1 MQKSIGQKLR
11 ECREE
16 RTWTQQE
23 LADRLNVTRQAVSNW
38 ERDKTLPDVYMIREI
53 AAIFDMTLDE
63 YMENTKKAEVE
74 MPKMPGRLTIGTIIQ
89 VILYL
94 LLGGITGHLEVEI
107 LMEMVIISVLCQG
120 FMHLMFSSSVK
131 TGNFAMMAGFSSKV
145 EYRIE
150 EVKRVLIQMDK
161 HTSCSAFGTVLL
173 LAMCPFMGERQ
184 GEIVSVCLLLAYSV
198 DVSLAMCLYNYRNIE
213 KVLVKE
219 MDQKM
224 AKAGYI
230 SIGWFLGCV
239 FMLIGLIF
247 AKFEIDS
254 IQNNSKEAMGYL
266 GWMFLF
272 LLVTMSE
279 LFYEQF
285 RVKRIVEASK
295 CYRPGIF
302 FWLST
307 IGATGILTLIF
318 FS

>member
-94 LLGGITGHLEVEI
+94 LLGGITGYLEVEI

-150 EVKRVLIQMDK
+150 TGRDCQCLP
-161 HTSCSAFGTVLL
+161 AL
-173 LAMCPFMGERQ
+173 
-184 GEIVSVCLLLAYSV
+184 SV
-198 DVSLAMCLYNYRNIE
+198 
-213 KVLVKE
+213 
-219 MDQKM
+219 
-224 AKAGYI
+224 
-230 SIGWFLGCV
+230 
-239 FMLIGLIF
+239 
-247 AKFEIDS
+247 
-254 IQNNSKEAMGYL
+254 
-266 GWMFLF
+266 
-272 LLVTMSE
+272 
-279 LFYEQF
+279 
-285 RVKRIVEASK
+285 
-295 CYRPGIF
+295 
-302 FWLST
+302 
-307 IGATGILTLIF
+307 
-318 FS
+318 